1 MHPSITSPVIWFVLS
16 STGPSIFSLVM
27 AIFLSLVNV
36 KGLFSLQTNY
46 RCHNRPQPI
55 NYKVTDGEED
65 FNHSVHE
72 EL

>member
-1 MHPSITSPVIWFVLS
+1 MHPSLHYASNLVC
-16 STGPSIFSLVM
+16 IFSLVM
-27 AIFLSLVNV
+27 ATFLSLVNV

-65 FNHSVHE
+65 FNRSIPE
-72 EL
+72 ELYAITTYM